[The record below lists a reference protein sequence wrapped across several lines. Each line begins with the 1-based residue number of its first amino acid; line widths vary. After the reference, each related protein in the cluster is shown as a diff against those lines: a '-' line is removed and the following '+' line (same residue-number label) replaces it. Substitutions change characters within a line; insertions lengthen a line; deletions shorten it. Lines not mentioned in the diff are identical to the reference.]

1 MSNYNPIFNI
11 INKNSKQLYVNQFII
26 NQNNIQE
33 IKNESDILID
43 YNVMFNGIIQINK
56 IDKLQHF
63 INDLKQYDFKVFVLK
78 NYLFYKKNIENL
90 SILSEI
96 IFDNFNIKNKEI
108 SYIYKFLSKNKN
120 KKNFIEIIISKF
132 LNYKK

>member
-11 INKNSKQLYVNQFII
+11 INKDSKQIYINQFPI
-26 NQNNIQE
+26 NSGNIQE
-33 IKNESDILID
+33 IKNKSDILID
-43 YNVMFNGIIQINK
+43 YNVMFNGIIKINK
-56 IDKLQHF
+56 IDQLQKF
-63 INDLKQYDFKVFVLK
+63 IINLKQFDFKVFVLK
-78 NYLFYKKNIENL
+78 NYLNYKNKIENL

-108 SYIYKFLSKNKN
+108 SYIYKFLTKNRN
-120 KKNFIEIIISKF
+120 KKNFIEIIINKF

>member
-1 MSNYNPIFNI
+1 MSNYNLVFNQTNNND
-11 INKNSKQLYVNQFII
+11 INVNQFII
-26 NQNNIQE
+26 SNDNIQD
-33 IKNESDILID
+33 IKKKTDILID
-43 YNVMFNGIIQINK
+43 YNVMFNGIININK
-56 IDKLQHF
+56 IDQLQKF
-63 INDLKQYDFKVFVLK
+63 INDLRQFDFKVFVLK

-120 KKNFIEIIISKF
+120 KKKFIEIIISKF

>member
-1 MSNYNPIFNI
+1 MSNYNLVFNQTNNND
-11 INKNSKQLYVNQFII
+11 INVNQFII
-26 NQNNIQE
+26 SNDNIQD
-33 IKNESDILID
+33 IKKKTDILID
-43 YNVMFNGIIQINK
+43 YNVMFNGIININK
-56 IDKLQHF
+56 IDQLQKF
-63 INDLKQYDFKVFVLK
+63 INDLRQFDFKVFVLK

>member
-11 INKNSKQLYVNQFII
+11 INKDSKQIYINQFPI
-26 NQNNIQE
+26 NLGNIQE
-33 IKNESDILID
+33 IKNKSDILID
-43 YNVMFNGIIQINK
+43 YNVMFNGIININK
-56 IDKLQHF
+56 INQLQKF
-63 INDLKQYDFKVFVLK
+63 INDIQQFDFKVFVLK
-78 NYLFYKKNIENL
+78 NYLNYKNKIENL

-120 KKNFIEIIISKF
+120 KKNFIEIIINKF

>member
-1 MSNYNPIFNI
+1 MSNYNLIFNQT
-11 INKNSKQLYVNQFII
+11 KNNEISSNQFII
-26 NQNNIQE
+26 SQNNIQE

-43 YNVMFNGIIQINK
+43 YNVMFNGIIKINK
-56 IDKLQHF
+56 IDQLQKF
-63 INDLKQYDFKVFVLK
+63 INDLQQFDFKVFVLK
-78 NYLFYKKNIENL
+78 NYLNYKNKIENL

-120 KKNFIEIIISKF
+120 KKNFIEIIINKF

>member
-1 MSNYNPIFNI
+1 MSNYNLVFNQT
-11 INKNSKQLYVNQFII
+11 NNNDLNVNQFII
-26 NQNNIQE
+26 SNDNIQD
-33 IKNESDILID
+33 IKKKTDILID
-43 YNVMFNGIIQINK
+43 YNVMFNGIININK
-56 IDKLQHF
+56 IDQLQKF
-63 INDLKQYDFKVFVLK
+63 INDLRQFDFKVFVLK

-120 KKNFIEIIISKF
+120 KKKFIEIIISKF